1 MQLPAFM
8 GICVKTWQV
17 RHREQFFASIQQRQS
32 ATDEGRQTRL
42 VEQALEVAVTAPRQ
56 LHHLA
61 PLTVTHLQGPLRR
74 ATDEL
79 QLPIAW

>member
-17 RHREQFFASIQQRQS
+17 RHREQFFALIQQRQS
-32 ATDEGRQTRL
+32 ATDEGWRTRL
-42 VEQALEVAVTAPRQ
+42 VEQALEIAVAASGQ

-61 PLTVTHLQGPLRR
+61 P
-74 ATDEL
+74 
-79 QLPIAW
+79 